1 MTDKNKPTPKRLDL
15 TPDEAK
21 KVERAKMVHAER
33 KARGI
38 YSSPTDAIEQTL
50 KSLTKTND
58 YEISTFYKPELV
70 AKALNRLKI
79 ANKIS
84 YKTPQGNTKYIDQK
98 AIKQKLTDNLDKL
111 QAFYDKH
118 QQDYLAESTR
128 YHTLRYLLNRAG
140 AEAPEPLEIKT
151 LSEYFDEVNQTIK
164 DQQGNDIQVKGYT
177 VNDQQALHTA
187 IKKLNLPT
195 YTKYEIAP
203 EPSGA
208 TDFMTFTANFKRL
221 VDLATEC
228 GITTEGDTVM
238 QVGDTVINQIHL
250 QLGRIVNDTLAEIQK
265 VTKPAPVARDK
276 DTQLELFSNIKMGV
290 DTAEIIARHQFFD
303 PMYRGLRQMG
313 EQNIYTEVTKANLNG
328 RYEIAIPYE
337 TTGRNSVYKAS
348 MQLGVNISGV
358 EVKPVTYLADAK
370 RLQARL
376 HKAHGMLNL
385 WAMETN
391 SNALYNVKMTDL
403 LGLAGYE
410 GRIKPDDYIDVTQ
423 GIIALVAQ
431 TITKSSETHYTDP
444 KTGKAI
450 RLGKNELYGEMI
462 RPVGSLG
469 AIWHM
474 QPREYTE
481 GTDDYNNLAREVKNS
496 LEYKKTIKITK
507 KIQTD
512 GDKEKIEIL
521 HRKVY
526 LNVIKKELIEKD
538 NEKTETK
545 QYELQPAYIKKITY
559 ARLAEGMLNPT
570 QKRATIISKALLQL
584 NTLQERYYLLMGVY
598 IGETYSQH
606 DKQTAQGKPI
616 KLTVQT
622 LLEWRGLNDP
632 ESLRRVD
639 RTKSKL
645 KDALDRLTEIGHIA
659 KWQLKGGAKY
669 ANISLDPSGL
679 NTVIEIYPPEH
690 IQQVLRPAIADPN
703 SKLTNLLK
711 QDVREYGI
719 NKVAEMYKTKPEEIQ
734 AIVNHQ
740 DTVDSL
746 PSVAYND
753 LKARQYDK
761 NQSRGKS

>member
-1 MTDKNKPTPKRLDL
+1 MSDNDRIAPKDLHKYEPVTRHLADKIAGVTFYAERGQPILKVIDSLAEVKRYKIRDFYKPDLVEQALSEVLKSRGLDTVTPKDL
-15 TPDEAK
+15 RKFIEVKGKGEMIPKGD
-21 KVERAKMVHAER
+21 RYAKMVASLQANPE
-33 KARGI
+33 AVAD
-38 YSSPTDAIEQTL
+38 YFTNYLDSYVVETL
-50 KSLTKTND
+50 KPTLADNVDELLNSTELKEFIPLTDGVYTSKKGDKT
-58 YEISTFYKPELV
+58 KQ
-70 AKALNRLKI
+70 
-79 ANKIS
+79 
-84 YKTPQGNTKYIDQK
+84 QGYTVPDQK
-98 AIKQKLTDNLDKL
+98 ALEQFIKGKLHPDGKLRKIGTISEGELQQGSTSLESYGDKL
-111 QAFYDKH
+111 IAI
-118 QQDYLAESTR
+118 R
-128 YHTLRYLLNRAG
+128 TLG
-140 AEAPEPLEIKT
+140 EASGI
-151 LSEYFDEVNQTIK
+151 
-164 DQQGNDIQVKGYT
+164 
-177 VNDQQALHTA
+177 
-187 IKKLNLPT
+187 NLGEQP
-195 YTKYEIAP
+195 
-203 EPSGA
+203 
-208 TDFMTFTANFKRL
+208 D
-221 VDLATEC
+221 
-228 GITTEGDTVM
+228 
-238 QVGDTVINQIHL
+238 
-250 QLGRIVNDTLAEIQK
+250 
-265 VTKPAPVARDK
+265 RDK
-276 DTQLELFSNIKMGV
+276 GTITINTAYITLEGVLHSTLYQMVKITKAKPESDQPIKRDGDTQLELFSNIKMGV

-313 EQNIYTEVTKANLNG
+313 EQNIYTEVTKANSNG

-337 TTGRNSVYKAS
+337 TTGRNSVYRAS

-358 EVKPVTYLADAK
+358 EVKPVTDLADAK

-403 LGLAGYE
+403 LRLAGYE

-469 AIWHM
+469 AIWHK
-474 QPREYTE
+474 
-481 GTDDYNNLAREVKNS
+481 GK
-496 LEYKKTIKITK
+496 
-507 KIQTD
+507 D
-512 GDKEKIEIL
+512 GK
-521 HRKVY
+521 
-526 LNVIKKELIEKD
+526 
-538 NEKTETK
+538 
-545 QYELQPAYIKKITY
+545 PAYIKKITY

-606 DKQTAQGKPI
+606 DKHTAQGKPI

-639 RTKSKL
+639 RTKGKL

-659 KWQLKGGAKY
+659 KWQPRGGVKY

-679 NTVIEIYPPEH
+679 NTVIEVYPPEH

-719 NKVAEMYKTKPEEIQ
+719 GKVAEMYKTKPEAIE

-746 PSVAYND
+746 PSLAYND

-761 NQSRGKS
+761 NQSRGKAK